1 MMEFIAREPI
11 DKGWSCDKKY
21 RVTAADGTNYLLRV
35 TQGEKAASR
44 AEGFRMQQQ
53 VAALGVPMC
62 LPVAYG
68 ACGGGVYILQSW
80 IEGRDAEEAVPD
92 LPEAEQYAYGVQAGK
107 ILKTIH
113 SIPAPR
119 SQPDWETRFNA
130 KIDRNLRRYE
140 ECPFRFEGD
149 AAVRRY
155 VEENRYLLKN
165 RPQCFQHGDYHIGNM
180 MIDESGAL
188 RIIDFDRC
196 DFGDPWE
203 EFNRVVWCAQ
213 ASPPFASGLV
223 DGYFD
228 NNVPPD
234 FWRLLALYIG
244 STTLASL
251 PWAIPFGEEEVRTIL
266 RQAKDVLRWYDGFRT
281 VIPHWYNHQT

>member
-1 MMEFIAREPI
+1 MMEFIAKVPI

-21 RVTAADGTNYLLRV
+21 RVTAADGTSYLLRV

-44 AEGFRMQQQ
+44 AEGFRMQRQ

-62 LPVAYG
+62 LPVEYG
-68 ACGGGVYILQSW
+68 ACDGGVYILQSW
-80 IEGRDAEEAVPD
+80 IEGRDAEEAVPA
-92 LPEAEQYAYGVQAGK
+92 LPKAEQYSYGVQAGQ
-107 ILKTIH
+107 ILKKIH

-140 ECPFRFEGD
+140 ECPIKIEGD

-155 VEENRYLLKN
+155 VEENRRLLKN

-180 MIDESGAL
+180 MIDGGGAL

-203 EFNRVVWCAQ
+203 EFNRIVWCAQ
-213 ASPPFASGLV
+213 ASPPFASGMA

-228 NNVPPD
+228 GDVPMA
-234 FWRLLALYIG
+234 FWKLLALYIG
-244 STTLASL
+244 SNTLASL
-251 PWAIPFGEEEVRTIL
+251 PWAIPYGEEEVQTMQ
-266 RQAKDVLRWYDGFRT
+266 RQAKDILRWYDGFTT
-281 VIPHWYNHQT
+281 VIPSWYIDKK